1 MAQRALAVGA
11 SLHRGRARV
20 ERRAARADLVRVR
33 VRVRLRLRLRVRI
46 RVRFRLRLRLRVRMT
61 VAQLPSAQRVG
72 AEAGQPGTAMHVAA
86 VIPQLPSAQS
96 TPTPHGAA
104 AAMQLAA
111 ELVQVPSAQRT
122 WLVGA
127 HESNAVQ
134 SAMVATH
141 CSLPS
146 GPQ

>member
-1 MAQRALAVGA
+1 
-11 SLHRGRARV
+11 
-20 ERRAARADLVRVR
+20 
-33 VRVRLRLRLRVRI
+33 
-46 RVRFRLRLRLRVRMT
+46 MT